1 MSNLSEKGM
10 KQKLCC
16 VLLALAL
23 GACGNKGDLYIPKEP
38 AVKSQNNESQETA
51 KNLEADAGQ
60 DDLS

>member
-1 MSNLSEKGM
+1 M

-51 KNLEADAGQ
+51 KNLEAEAGQ